1 MNVYIDLDPYL
12 AQWFVHEQ
20 GGCSPGHLLRGSI
33 ERGVL
38 EQFLQRQPEGEPV
51 QTYHEGCV
59 PIVIPQFKH
68 RPPETYCYLPPKA
81 HELMVSVIRGRF
93 DIDMWTSLNRFV
105 SVVGRIDEMIY
116 AFMEAHGIEPTD
128 TNWNAIAKRYQRK
141 RNSYKAYERVKK
153 NRKNQQEF
161 KA

>member
-20 GGCSPGHLLRGSI
+20 GGCSPVPLLRGSI
-33 ERGVL
+33 ERCVL

-105 SVVGRIDEMIY
+105 SVVG
-116 AFMEAHGIEPTD
+116 
-128 TNWNAIAKRYQRK
+128 
-141 RNSYKAYERVKK
+141 
-153 NRKNQQEF
+153 
-161 KA
+161 

>member
-20 GGCSPGHLLRGSI
+20 GGCSPVHLLRGSI
-33 ERGVL
+33 ERCVL

-105 SVVGRIDEMIY
+105 SGVGRIDEMIY

-128 TNWNAIAKRYQRK
+128 TNWNAIAKRYQRM